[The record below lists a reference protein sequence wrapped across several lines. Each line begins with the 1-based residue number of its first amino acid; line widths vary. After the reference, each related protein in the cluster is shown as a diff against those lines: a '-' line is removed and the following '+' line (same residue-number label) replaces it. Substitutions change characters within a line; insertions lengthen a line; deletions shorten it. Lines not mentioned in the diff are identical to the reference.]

1 VRPVRQD
8 LTVTA
13 DTGFGDIG
21 SGDSQ
26 SAAYD
31 PGYGPLVSTRVRIAT
46 WNLWGW
52 YGPWA
57 ERMGAIESSMRAVD
71 ADIWALQE
79 VWADGERNQARV
91 LASALGYEHVVFDAN
106 LERDGA
112 FSGNAVVS
120 RWPIRTHDVLVLP
133 RTAGDARDDEGE
145 ERLVV
150 FAEIDGPRGP
160 IQVYCAHLSWRDD
173 HSAIRQAQVAE
184 ICRLVRECRP
194 RTFPAVLCGDLNADP
209 TSDELRM
216 LTGQAAVPV
225 PGVMFRDAW
234 LAAGNAEAGA
244 TASNANP
251 FNAAALD
258 RERRIDFVLVGTPK
272 LGGVGHVL
280 EARLAGDAPVDGVW
294 PSDHLAVVAELRY

>member
-1 VRPVRQD
+1 MRQD
-8 LTVTA
+8 LAVSLDDQSDDA
-13 DTGFGDIG
+13 G
-21 SGDSQ
+21 SGD
-26 SAAYD
+26 YD

-46 WNLWGW
+46 WNLWGR

-57 ERMGAIESSMRAVD
+57 ERMGPIEASMRAVD
-71 ADIWALQE
+71 ADVWALQE
-79 VWADGERNQARV
+79 VWADDERNQAHE
-91 LASALGYEHVVFDAN
+91 LASVLGYDHIVFDAN

-112 FSGNAVVS
+112 RSGNAVVS
-120 RWPIRTHDVLVLP
+120 RWPIRAREVRVLP
-133 RTAGDARDDEGE
+133 RRAGDARDDEGE
-145 ERLVV
+145 ERIVV

-184 ICRLVRECRP
+184 ICRLVRERQP

-209 TSDELRM
+209 ASDEVRM
-216 LTGQAAVPV
+216 LTGHAAVPV

-234 LAAGNAEAGA
+234 LAAGNAAPGA

-258 RERRIDFVLVGTPK
+258 RDRRIDYVLVGTPK
-272 LGGVGHVL
+272 LGGVGHVVD
-280 EARLAGDAPVDGVW
+280 ARLAGAAPVDGVW

>member
-1 VRPVRQD
+1 VRQD
-8 LTVTA
+8 LAVSLDA
-13 DTGFGDIG
+13 GAGD
-21 SGDSQ
+21 
-26 SAAYD
+26 YD
-31 PGYGPLVSTRVRIAT
+31 PGYGPLVSTRLRIAT
-46 WNLWGW
+46 WNLWGR

-57 ERMGAIESSMRAVD
+57 ERMGPIEASMRAVD
-71 ADIWALQE
+71 ADVWALQE
-79 VWADGERNQARV
+79 VWADDERNQARE
-91 LASALGYEHVVFDAN
+91 LASALGYGHVVFDAN

-112 FSGNAVVS
+112 RSGNAVVS
-120 RWPIRTHDVLVLP
+120 RWPIRARELRVLP
-133 RTAGDARDDEGE
+133 RRAGDAHDDEGE
-145 ERLVV
+145 ERIVV

-184 ICRLVRECRP
+184 ICRLVRERRP

-209 TSDELRM
+209 TSDEVRM
-216 LTGQAAVPV
+216 LTGHAAVPV

-234 LAAGNAEAGA
+234 LAAGNAAAGA

-258 RERRIDFVLVGTPK
+258 RERRIDYVLVGTPK
-272 LGGVGHVL
+272 FGGVGHVVD
-280 EARLAGDAPVDGVW
+280 ARLAGDAPVDGVW